1 MAGKILDE
9 TGLSAYSK
17 QVKSY
22 INTQVSNLKN
32 NLRSVTM
39 LTLSGDKID
48 SINLDSSKKKFE
60 VILIE
65 NDYTGNSKLSVSL
78 GNTNLLTEMPI
89 NNSYAVVHITGY
101 YFGSQWQVELVYHE
115 SSSSD
120 TSDTTKR
127 RLLTYDYISASSS
140 SLEIDYQS
148 LTAEGSSGEATFL
161 IVQG

>member
-48 SINLDSSKKKFE
+48 SINLDSSKK
-60 VILIE
+60 
-65 NDYTGNSKLSVSL
+65 
-78 GNTNLLTEMPI
+78 
-89 NNSYAVVHITGY
+89 
-101 YFGSQWQVELVYHE
+101 
-115 SSSSD
+115 
-120 TSDTTKR
+120 
-127 RLLTYDYISASSS
+127 
-140 SLEIDYQS
+140 
-148 LTAEGSSGEATFL
+148 
-161 IVQG
+161 